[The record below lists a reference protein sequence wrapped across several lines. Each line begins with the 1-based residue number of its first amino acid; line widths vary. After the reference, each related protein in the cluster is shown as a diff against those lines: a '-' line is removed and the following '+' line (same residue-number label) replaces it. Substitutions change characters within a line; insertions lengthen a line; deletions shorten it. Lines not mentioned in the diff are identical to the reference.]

1 MSAIG
6 QAQAEATK
14 IAQQAGIAHAQAT
27 KRVYLGRKP
36 SYT

>member
-14 IAQQAGIAHAQAT
+14 HAQQAGSKVEPDKQKITVPAS
-27 KRVYLGRKP
+27 GG
-36 SYT
+36 